1 MSRCNEC
8 EHVNVCI
15 DYSPLTIKFVYHNG
29 YPCKHFSKKGYTL
42 RLPTALNL
50 EQLNAINS
58 LVKIWAKEDKDIHE

>member
-8 EHVNVCI
+8 EHVNVCV

-42 RLPTALNL
+42 RLTIELSL
-50 EQLNAINS
+50 EQLNAINN
-58 LVKIWAKEDKDIHE
+58 LVKIWTKEETK